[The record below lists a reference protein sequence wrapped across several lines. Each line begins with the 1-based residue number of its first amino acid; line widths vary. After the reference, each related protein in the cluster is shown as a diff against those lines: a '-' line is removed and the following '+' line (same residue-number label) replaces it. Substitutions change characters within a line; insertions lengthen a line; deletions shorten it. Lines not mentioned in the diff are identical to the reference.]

1 MLFRSIRVPRG
12 LRERIAEECTKAGI
26 LIDISDQR
34 EIGRPIR
41 VSFKG
46 DLRLQQELAAEKLL
60 KNSDGVLE
68 AATAFG
74 KTVVCSYLIAERKV
88 NTLILL
94 QSKDLLSQ
102 WVEELNKFLGIKE
115 EPPEYETKTGRKKK
129 RDSAIGILHGS
140 ITENQCKICI
150 RSFCYTQTR
159 RSSG

>member
-1 MLFRSIRVPRG
+1 MPRG

-26 LIDISDQR
+26 PIDISDQR

-41 VSFKG
+41 ASFKG
-46 DLRLQQELAAEKLL
+46 DLRLQQELAAEQLL

-94 QSKDLLSQ
+94 QSKDLLAQ
-102 WVEELNKFLGIKE
+102 WWDELNKFLDIRE
-115 EPPEYETKTGRKKK
+115 ELPEYETKTGRKKK
-129 RDSAIGILHGS
+129 RDSAIGIYMEVRIH
-140 ITENQCKICI
+140 
-150 RSFCYTQTR
+150 
-159 RSSG
+159 